1 MRDFGN
7 RPAITDLAP
16 LVHALMPIV
25 VGGQDLARGDQCRDL
40 ILGELSDFLTPAGEC
55 DYHGGGGSLES
66 GWWMINSKVG
76 VRGSGGRRSGKSRES
91 GIVLACRMAGA
102 AQGFL
107 VTDPAHRV
115 TRCPVVGGCVLNSP
129 ASAADVLPV
138 TDGTIY
144 STNTAITNQYIATS
158 SSLRGALEFAAL
170 DTSKFASFQL
180 ALNPYALPLGDLT
193 VAIYG
198 YGNADG
204 AITGDDYNAGTLL
217 GTLTL
222 PVNLGYGQDAFFD
235 ATDFVRNVPG
245 EFFGFN
251 LRTDSGGDTFSSLE
265 YNYGKPSRLVVT
277 VVPEPST
284 CALLVMTGT

>member
-1 MRDFGN
+1 LFW
-7 RPAITDLAP
+7 LAGWREQLKAFWLMTLRTASLVVP
-16 LVHALMPIV
+16 LLVA
-25 VGGQDLARGDQCRDL
+25 
-40 ILGELSDFLTPAGEC
+40 
-55 DYHGGGGSLES
+55 
-66 GWWMINSKVG
+66 
-76 VRGSGGRRSGKSRES
+76 
-91 GIVLACRMAGA
+91 AC
-102 AQGFL
+102 
-107 VTDPAHRV
+107 
-115 TRCPVVGGCVLNSP
+115 LNSP

-284 CALLVMTGT
+284 YALLVMTGTGALWFARRRR

>member
-1 MRDFGN
+1 MD
-7 RPAITDLAP
+7 
-16 LVHALMPIV
+16 
-25 VGGQDLARGDQCRDL
+25 
-40 ILGELSDFLTPAGEC
+40 GEETAAEQQVDRQEPAGNL
-55 DYHGGGGSLES
+55 GNWGLF
-66 GWWMINSKVG
+66 WLV
-76 VRGSGGRRSGKSRES
+76 GRRKQLKAFWLMTLRTAS
-91 GIVLACRMAGA
+91 LAVPLLLA
-102 AQGFL
+102 AS
-107 VTDPAHRV
+107 
-115 TRCPVVGGCVLNSP
+115 LNST
-129 ASAADVLPV
+129 ASAADILPV

-144 STNTAITNQYIATS
+144 STSTAITNQYIATS
-158 SSLRGALEFAAL
+158 FYLRGALEFAAL

-193 VAIYG
+193 IAVYG

-217 GTLTL
+217 GTLAL
-222 PVNLGYGQDAFFD
+222 PANLGYGQDAFFD

-284 CALLVMTGT
+284 YALLLVTGAGALRWARRRR